1 MDLFLVVRSSTT
13 LFCGSKIAARW
24 TAGLIVMKGEELEAA
39 MRLGFGEGKNLTLRN
54 IPVVAVDYVF
64 IREDLLKEAQE
75 WLEKIGKK

>member
-1 MDLFLVVRSSTT
+1 M
-13 LFCGSKIAARW
+13 
-24 TAGLIVMKGEELEAA
+24 MKGEELEAA